1 VRVLVGAKRIAE
13 ETRHSAALS
22 VAPSFRQNMT
32 TAQLPTHEAS
42 ADRADTHPVLAKSS
56 DTAEAVRQQVRR
68 QDRTDWELVCVIGD
82 DGQLLGTLTAAELLA
97 LPDDAVLGDVVDS
110 ERPRVLSSTDQEK
123 MASIA
128 LHHKVA
134 ALPVVDEAGHLVGVV
149 GSATLMDILRREH
162 VEDLHRLAGITRESA
177 DARNAL
183 EEAPLRRARH
193 RLPWLVVG
201 LGGSMVA
208 TLIVARFESALTAKP
223 ELAFF
228 VPGLVYLADAIGT
241 QSEAVAVRGLSLSHV
256 GIGRLIGSE
265 LRTGLLIGVVL
276 ALLAFP
282 MIWLVFGE
290 PRLAAAVTL
299 ALAGASIVASVLGL
313 LLPWLLARTGSD
325 PAYGSGPL
333 ATIVQDVLS
342 LLIYFGC
349 VSVIVL

>member
-1 VRVLVGAKRIAE
+1 MRLAPQTPAHETAARRVEPESVRAR
-13 ETRHSAALS
+13 
-22 VAPSFRQNMT
+22 
-32 TAQLPTHEAS
+32 
-42 ADRADTHPVLAKSS
+42 SS
-56 DTAEAVRQQVRR
+56 DTARAVRQQIA
-68 QDRTDWELVCVIGD
+68 QQGHADWELVCVIGD
-82 DGQLLGTLTAAELLA
+82 DGRLLGTLTAAELLA
-97 LPDDAVLGDVVDS
+97 LADDATIGGAVQPGG
-110 ERPRVLSSTDQEK
+110 PRVVADTDQEK

-128 LHHKVA
+128 LHHGVA
-134 ALPVVDEAGHLVGVV
+134 AMPVVDAEGRLVGVV
-149 GSATLMDILRREH
+149 ASTTMMDILRREH
-162 VEDLHRLAGITRESA
+162 VEDLHRLAGITSESA
-177 DARNAL
+177 DARQAL

-208 TLIVARFESALTAKP
+208 TFIVARFETTLAAKP

-256 GIGRLIGSE
+256 GIGRLIGNE
-265 LRTGLLIGVVL
+265 LRTGLLIGMVL

-299 ALAGASIVASVLGL
+299 ALAGASVVASTLGL
-313 LLPWLLARTGSD
+313 LLPWLLARTGTD

-342 LLIYFGC
+342 LLIYFAC

>member
-1 VRVLVGAKRIAE
+1 MGG
-13 ETRHSAALS
+13 ETSRETAADHAAARAVSA
-22 VAPSFRQNMT
+22 
-32 TAQLPTHEAS
+32 
-42 ADRADTHPVLAKSS
+42 RAG
-56 DTAEAVRQQVRR
+56 DTADAVRQQIRR
-68 QDRTDWELVCVIGD
+68 QGRTDWELVCVLGD
-82 DGQLLGTLTAAELLA
+82 DDRFLGTLTAAELLA
-97 LPDDAVLGDVVDS
+97 LPDDSVLGGVVQAGQ
-110 ERPRVLSSTDQEK
+110 PRVAPDTDQEK
-123 MASIA
+123 VASIA
-128 LHHKVA
+128 LHHQVA
-134 ALPVVDEAGHLVGVV
+134 AMPVVDHAGHLVGVI
-149 GSATLMDILRREH
+149 GSSTLMDILRREH

-177 DARNAL
+177 AARHAL

-208 TLIVARFESALTAKP
+208 TFIVARFETALAAKP

-290 PRLAAAVTL
+290 LRLAAAVTL

-313 LLPWLLARTGSD
+313 VLPWLLARTGSD

-349 VSVIVL
+349 VSVIVF